1 MKKKSSEKNVDYLI
15 DYNSKE
21 EIDLEIGLKN
31 KHIKAY
37 NVGKVPD

>member
-1 MKKKSSEKNVDYLI
+1 MKKKLSEKNVDYLI

-37 NVGKVPD
+37 NVS